1 MYVIAMLVPVIDPVA
16 IQIGPINIHWYGLSY
31 GLGLLLG
38 WIYISSKF
46 IRDYAADKF
55 IGREMISNFLPWA
68 IVGIILG
75 GRFGYVLIYD
85 LPYFSENLDEIYKIW
100 NGGMSFHGGLIGIII
115 STLIF
120 SKKYKLNF
128 LSLADLL
135 AISAPIGIFFGRI
148 SNFIN
153 HELIGKPS
161 DLPWSVIYPTGELI
175 SRHPSQIYEAILEG
189 LVLFFILLVACKRY
203 RILRTPGNASAI
215 FLICYG
221 VFRIIS
227 EIYRLPDEQIGYIFG
242 QVTIGMIISI
252 PMMVLGIMLL
262 NRKNGKKI

>member
-46 IRDYAADKF
+46 IHDYAADKF

-85 LPYFSENLDEIYKIW
+85 LSYFLENLHEIYKIW
-100 NGGMSFHGGLIGIII
+100 NGGMSFHGGLVGIII

-135 AISAPIGIFFGRI
+135 AISAPIGIFFGII

-153 HELIGKPS
+153 HELYEIQDHFKELLNDRKLIKSNTASHYSNFISKMFTKDEDISIFFDYIYLITSCEVKTMARQGK
-161 DLPWSVIYPTGELI
+161 E
-175 SRHPSQIYEAILEG
+175 RE
-189 LVLFFILLVACKRY
+189 VLNLLK
-203 RILRTPGNASAI
+203 
-215 FLICYG
+215 
-221 VFRIIS
+221 IS
-227 EIYRLPDEQIGYIFG
+227 EIVKTYRNYFK
-242 QVTIGMIISI
+242 S
-252 PMMVLGIMLL
+252 L
-262 NRKNGKKI
+262 NLDYTTLIVSLFYKIKNV

>member
-1 MYVIAMLVPVIDPVA
+1 MYVIGMLVPFIDPVA

-46 IRDYAADKF
+46 ICYYSADRFVGKDV
-55 IGREMISNFLPWA
+55 ISSLLPW
-68 IVGIILG
+68 IICGIIIG
-75 GRFGYVLIYD
+75 GRIGYVLVYD
-85 LPYFSENLDEIYKIW
+85 LRYFLENFGEIYKIW
-100 NGGMSFHGGLIGIII
+100 NGGMSFHGGLLGVI
-115 STLIF
+115 LAIF
-120 SKKYKLNF
+120 LFSRKHKLDY
-128 LSLADLL
+128 LSLMDLL

-189 LVLFFILLVACKRY
+189 LVLFFILLFACKKY
-203 RILRTPGNASAI
+203 LVLRSPGNASAI
-215 FLICYG
+215 FLIFYG

-227 EIYRLPDEQIGYIFG
+227 EIFRLPDEQIGYIFG
-242 QVTIGMIISI
+242 QVSIGMIISL
-252 PMMVLGIMLL
+252 PMVIFGIILL
-262 NRKNGKKI
+262 NRENEKKI

>member
-46 IRDYAADKF
+46 IRDHAADKF

-68 IVGIILG
+68 IIGIIFG

-85 LPYFSENLDEIYKIW
+85 LPYFLENLDEIYKIW
-100 NGGMSFHGGLIGIII
+100 NGGMSFHGGLVGIII
-115 STLIF
+115 SALIF

-203 RILRTPGNASAI
+203 RILGTPGNASAI
-215 FLICYG
+215 FLIFYG

-242 QVTIGMIISI
+242 HVTIGMIISI
-252 PMMVLGIMLL
+252 PMIILGIIIL

>member
-1 MYVIAMLVPVIDPVA
+1 
-16 IQIGPINIHWYGLSY
+16 
-31 GLGLLLG
+31 
-38 WIYISSKF
+38 
-46 IRDYAADKF
+46 
-55 IGREMISNFLPWA
+55 MISNFLPWA

-85 LPYFSENLDEIYKIW
+85 LSYFLENLDEIYKIW

-189 LVLFFILLVACKRY
+189 LVLFILLVACKRY
-203 RILRTPGNASAI
+203 RILKNSRQCISNISY
-215 FLICYG
+215 FYG